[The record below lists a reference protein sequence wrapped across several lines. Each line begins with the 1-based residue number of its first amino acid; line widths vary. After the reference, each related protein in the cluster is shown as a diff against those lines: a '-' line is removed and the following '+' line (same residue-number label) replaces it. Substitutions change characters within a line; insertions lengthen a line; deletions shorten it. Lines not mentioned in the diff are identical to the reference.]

1 MKQSELFGLSLN
13 KVYFCSKFQSMR
25 KILFIILFTSI
36 HIIAFAQQK
45 TLIQGHIQSPNG
57 QALDGVTVSL
67 VEQKST
73 TMTDLKGNFQFS
85 TDLRGK
91 LTIKALLIGYN
102 MATSKVDIQ
111 DTSVKQIKLILL
123 PSDETLQTVEITGRK
138 EKNYT
143 NSVSF
148 AGTKTAAEIKDV
160 PQSIQYVT
168 KELMQDQGAVRMTDI
183 VKNVSGVNQ
192 YTFYDDVSI
201 RGFRNQGGVGS
212 SSSNQLFN
220 GLRTFNGFWRQN
232 LLNYLERVEVIKG
245 PASALFGNANPGGTI
260 NKVTKKPLDTTLRS
274 INFQLGSF
282 NTVRTNADFTG
293 PMNKEKTLLYRLN
306 LGYENA
312 NSFRDLL
319 FDKNLVVAPSLSYLP
334 SDRTRI
340 NFDLVYN
347 KSNSRLDRGQ
357 SIFGSTDLYSTP
369 TSLNVADINDFLN
382 EETYLVTTSVSHKL
396 TDHLTFNTSFLR
408 TGYRQDLFEH
418 RSTAFAVD
426 EKGKQIQELAF
437 RRASLRHNE
446 QFSDSFT
453 AYLSSDFKT
462 GPLQHLLVTG
472 YDYNNSVIPI
482 GSSQQDA
489 TGYRLKDGSVTAKYV
504 VKDSAKYE
512 MYSYKGKMIPKPNV
526 PSFDLSKNTHSL
538 LDVNG
543 YVYAAN
549 NTDVVVPS
557 YSQQHSVYV
566 QDQISINRLKVLL
579 GLRYDTYLTDI
590 GYKTNQVERVK
601 QTALLPRFGLTYEV
615 SRNINAYATY
625 TTGYNPQ
632 TASSQNSKSG
642 GPFDPLKSNLLE
654 AGLKTDWFNNRLSA
668 TASVYKIE
676 QRNAL
681 YNALDPDNPDLM
693 VQIGKDIS
701 KGVEMDVVGYI
712 SPNLNIIA
720 TYAYIHAVLKGAQG
734 GADSLYNNQQKP
746 NTPKHMGSLWAKY
759 QFSTPLLNGLG
770 LGAGAYYVG
779 NRTFG
784 FQGQQSILPSKGPSY
799 LLFNAAIYYK
809 IDKVQLQL
817 NMNNITNKTHW
828 VGGYDSSRLYPGAP
842 RNWLTSVTYSF

>member
-1 MKQSELFGLSLN
+1 
-13 KVYFCSKFQSMR
+13 MR
-25 KILFIILFTSI
+25 HPYLIILFTLLNLS
-36 HIIAFAQQK
+36 AFSQQK
-45 TLIQGHIQSPNG
+45 TLILG
-57 QALDGVTVSL
+57 QVQNPKGEALEGVTVAL

-73 TMTDLKGNFQFS
+73 TMTDAKGHFQFS
-85 TDLRGK
+85 TSLKGN
-91 LTIKALLIGYN
+91 LTIKAILIGYDVI
-102 MATSKVDIQ
+102 SRKIDIQ
-111 DTSVKQIKLILL
+111 TANETSIKLILS

-143 NSVSF
+143 NAVSF
-148 AGTKTAAEIKDV
+148 GGTKTAAAIKDV

-212 SSSNQLFN
+212 SNSNQLFN

-232 LLNYLERVEVIKG
+232 LLNYLERVEIIKG

-260 NKVTKKPLDTTLRS
+260 NKVTKKPLDTNFRS
-274 INFQLGSF
+274 LNFQRGSF
-282 NTVRTNADFTG
+282 NTWRANADLTG
-293 PMNKEKTLLYRLN
+293 PMNKKKTVLYRLN

-312 NSFRDLL
+312 ESFRDLL
-319 FDKNLVVAPSLSYLP
+319 FDKNIVVAPSLSYIP

-369 TSLNVADINDFLN
+369 ISLNVADENDYLK
-382 EETYLVTTSVSHKL
+382 EKTYLVTTSLSHKL
-396 TDHLTFNTSFLR
+396 TDHITFNTSFLR

-426 EKGKQIQELAF
+426 AKGKQIEELAF
-437 RRASLRHNE
+437 RRASIRHNE
-446 QFSDSFT
+446 QYSNSFT
-453 AYLSSDFKT
+453 AYLSSEFKT
-462 GPLQHLLVTG
+462 GPLKHILITG
-472 YDYNNSVIPI
+472 YDYNDSKIPL
-482 GSSQQDA
+482 GSSQNDA
-489 TGYRLKDGSVTAKYV
+489 TGYRLKDGTVTTKYV

-512 MYSYKGKMIPKPNV
+512 MYAYKGKMIPKPNV

-538 LDVNG
+538 LDVSG
-543 YVYAAN
+543 YIYAPN
-549 NTDVVVPS
+549 PTDVVVPS
-557 YSQQHSVYV
+557 YCQQHSIYV
-566 QDQISINRLKVLL
+566 QDQIAIDRFKVLL
-579 GLRYDTYLTDI
+579 GLRYDTYLTDV
-590 GYKTNQVERVK
+590 GYKTNEVNRVT
-601 QTALLPRFGLTYEV
+601 QTALLPRIGITYEV
-615 SRNINAYATY
+615 TRDINAYATY

-632 TASSQNSKSG
+632 TASSQNSLSG

-654 AGLKTDWFNNRLSA
+654 AGLKTDWFNKRLSA
-668 TASVYKIE
+668 TASIYRIE
-676 QRNAL
+676 QRNSL
-681 YNALDPDNPDLM
+681 YNALDPNHPELM
-693 VQIGKDIS
+693 IQIGKDIS
-701 KGVEMDVVGYI
+701 KGLEMDIVGYI
-712 SPNLNIIA
+712 SPNLNVVA

-759 QFSTPLLNGLG
+759 QFSIPGLKGLG

-779 NRTFG
+779 KRTFG
-784 FQGQQSILPSKGPSY
+784 FQGQQSILPSKGPAY
-799 LLFNAAIYYK
+799 MLLNAALYYK
-809 IDKVQLQL
+809 INKLQLQL
-817 NMNNITNKTHW
+817 NMNNLTNKTHW

-842 RNWLTSVTYSF
+842 RNWLTSVTYAF